1 MDLSRERLLR
11 VAKQFSVFVIIGV
24 INTAIDFIVLNIEI
38 KVTGITSGSGLFI
51 LNTVSFLV
59 AVVNS
64 YFMNKYWTFQDVA
77 KRQEETKF
85 AQFIAIS
92 LIGSGINSSIV
103 AGITSLIAPMF
114 GISPILWANLAKLVA
129 TGVSLVWNFVGYK
142 LFVFKKQSK
151 ITPLPP

>member
-142 LFVFKKQSK
+142 LFVFKK
-151 ITPLPP
+151 